1 MTPRRFVTTLAD
13 AFVAALR
20 DVAHIRTTR
29 LLLAATGVLLA
40 AACLLSVYGAF
51 ADSLTGG
58 VARGIIVCLLAA
70 VAVWAVLTVTATVFA
85 ARHLNAA

>member
-13 AFVAALR
+13 ALVAALR
-20 DVAHIRTTR
+20 DVARIRTTR
-29 LLLAATGVLLA
+29 LLLA

>member
-13 AFVAALR
+13 ALVAALR